1 MIALFWFTVRQ
12 NLRLR
17 RLWFVLLLLTGPSGL
32 ALLIRYFGP
41 SGRSH
46 HLWDLYQGPILFV
59 LLMAVLPLVCMLHGS
74 TLIGAEVD
82 GRTLVY
88 LTTRRMRRETVLL
101 VRVAAAWVALTA
113 LVELAVIAFHFCTL
127 AGMDIDGSNAA
138 AGLEAERAWNP
149 AHDLLAYLRVIPL
162 AVLVFLSLFTLI
174 SLVFRRPLI
183 ISIIYLVFVEMV
195 ASNAPVRAQ
204 IYTITHQVRQMLKA
218 SIPRLL
224 SVLPPHHNR
233 ALIEPLYPPDAT
245 GYIPL
250 IIIVAVT
257 LMLACVAVRTR
268 ELVPA
273 RTG

>member
-1 MIALFWFTVRQ
+1 
-12 NLRLR
+12 
-17 RLWFVLLLLTGPSGL
+17 
-32 ALLIRYFGP
+32 
-41 SGRSH
+41 
-46 HLWDLYQGPILFV
+46 
-59 LLMAVLPLVCMLHGS
+59 
-74 TLIGAEVD
+74 
-82 GRTLVY
+82 
-88 LTTRRMRRETVLL
+88 
-101 VRVAAAWVALTA
+101 
-113 LVELAVIAFHFCTL
+113 
-127 AGMDIDGSNAA
+127 
-138 AGLEAERAWNP
+138 
-149 AHDLLAYLRVIPL
+149 
-162 AVLVFLSLFTLI
+162 LI